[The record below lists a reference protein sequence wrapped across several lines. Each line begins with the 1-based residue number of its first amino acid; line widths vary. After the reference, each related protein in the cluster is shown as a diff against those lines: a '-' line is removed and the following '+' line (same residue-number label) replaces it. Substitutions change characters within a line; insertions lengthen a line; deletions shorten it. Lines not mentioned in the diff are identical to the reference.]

1 MRRSCDRR
9 KLLKH
14 FHLTEVMLA
23 VVRGFIK
30 VDASGLGKSI
40 KSPHSNQKQVRRIDL
55 NPIGLSESL
64 VEQVKTSAEAINEI
78 LTVGAAGGFVAQASK
93 ANHTNQ
99 QERAK

>member
-14 FHLTEVMLA
+14 FHLTEVILV

-40 KSPHSNQKQVRRIDL
+40 KSPHSNQRQARRIDL

>member
-9 KLLKH
+9 KLLKL
-14 FHLTEVMLA
+14 FQLAEVILA

-40 KSPHSNQKQVRRIDL
+40 KSPHSNQRQARRIDL

-93 ANHTNQ
+93 ANHTN
-99 QERAK
+99 

>member
-14 FHLTEVMLA
+14 YHLAEVILV

-40 KSPHSNQKQVRRIDL
+40 KSPHSIQRQGRRIDL

-78 LTVGAAGGFVAQASK
+78 LSVGAVGGFVAQASK
-93 ANHTNQ
+93 TNHANQ